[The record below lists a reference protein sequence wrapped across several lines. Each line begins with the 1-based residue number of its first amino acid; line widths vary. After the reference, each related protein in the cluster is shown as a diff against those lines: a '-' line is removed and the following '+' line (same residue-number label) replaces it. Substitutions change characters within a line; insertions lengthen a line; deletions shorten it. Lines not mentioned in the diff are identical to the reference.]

1 MSTPDSAVPQPTS
14 AFRSDYL
21 DLLRRHDEHFFSA
34 EGESMGPW
42 LLRQEGE
49 GHALYRLWEGRE
61 HGDRPEAVFRH
72 RDVGLLFLAAWP
84 AAGRD
89 PVFQSGERSPEGHQ
103 IHSGTAV
110 VGHLRT
116 FSAELLQAAHVL
128 TVVARSPLALAALFE
143 AAGPV
148 VQEKVGQ
155 ILGRRMGADEPE

>member
-42 LLRQEGE
+42 VLRQEE
-49 GHALYRLWEGRE
+49 NGHALYRLWEGRE

-89 PVFQSGERSPEGHQ
+89 PVFQSGERTPEGYQ
-103 IHSGTAV
+103 VQNGPSV

-155 ILGRRMGADEPE
+155 ILGRRMGADEPG

>member
-14 AFRSDYL
+14 AFRNDYL

-34 EGESMGPW
+34 EGESSGPW
-42 LLRQEGE
+42 VLRQEE
-49 GHALYRLWEGRE
+49 SCHALYRLWEGRE
-61 HGDRPEAVFRH
+61 HGDLPEAVFRH
-72 RDVGLLFLAAWP
+72 RDVALLFLAAWP

-89 PVFQSGERSPEGHQ
+89 PVFRAGERTREGYQ
-103 IHSGTAV
+103 VQGGAAL

-128 TVVARSPLALAALFE
+128 SVVARSPMALAALFE

-155 ILGRRMGADEPE
+155 ILGRRMGADVPG